1 METGDVWL
9 GLIAFAPFAL
19 LGFAFLYLPVG
30 AFILAAKGARISW
43 RDLLL
48 GALVLSG
55 ALYAGVAVGGLAY
68 LQGPTDGGVYS
79 ALILAIFG
87 AGVAVYFVSL
97 FGTALASARML
108 RRALSGAGERSARQF
123 AAAQTLLAA
132 LIVIAAPIGLGI
144 YALFSGEEA
153 PNFSYP
159 HLNPL
164 SAYESLPIA
173 VSAAALAGNFLI
185 HIRSNALPCSSTA
198 IASGVGVTAALFAA
212 LWWVFTWYVVVM
224 GIIIFYICAA
234 QFFALLSRFASTNFR
249 YFGLVAALIVW
260 AASVQIWAVINDVR
274 WDT

>member
-79 ALILAIFG
+79 ALILAILG

-97 FGTALASARML
+97 FGTARGGAGRKLSHPHSKQRASALLYGNRFRRRHR
-108 RRALSGAGERSARQF
+108 RRAVRRVVVGVHVVRRRDGDHYFLHLRGAILH
-123 AAAQTLLAA
+123 AAKQ
-132 LIVIAAPIGLGI
+132 IR
-144 YALFSGEEA
+144 FDE
-153 PNFSYP
+153 
-159 HLNPL
+159 
-164 SAYESLPIA
+164 LPILRLGRRA
-173 VSAAALAGNFLI
+173 HCLGRISPDLGCN
-185 HIRSNALPCSSTA
+185 
-198 IASGVGVTAALFAA
+198 
-212 LWWVFTWYVVVM
+212 
-224 GIIIFYICAA
+224 
-234 QFFALLSRFASTNFR
+234 
-249 YFGLVAALIVW
+249 
-260 AASVQIWAVINDVR
+260 
-274 WDT
+274 